1 IMSPHFLD
9 RLILGKG
16 QEGYEKNK
24 EELAIAGEKFIK
36 KFMSSGLPE
45 KKKKS
50 PKSSVFNTITRDF
63 SIVRLKVYNYLESK
77 IKLEENKEEKQN
89 QEEKQSALVIQ
100 ETAVRALKRKWEKL
114 CRQFNDPKTNV
125 QNSNY
130 VELFNTIGCLFKASH
145 LPDYITSENL
155 IKFANIDP
163 GRFFS
168 LIENLDFDK
177 NNSFLRRL
185 GDLSEFKQKLK
196 AEGDN
201 HLGSKVGDIDKIKA
215 KLDILIQQ
223 EPKLTLDQA
232 IAFKLMEDSNNK
244 PEAVKIAM
252 RAAADNLLH
261 VLDEAVPGTSTKEYR
276 QMVYAHAK
284 QATANIFNKID
295 KEIQEN
301 PTNNA
306 EEKSNKILSYL
317 EALKIEWEV
326 EQETFKFKQ
335 KDEIHHKDRMR
346 YLEDCI
352 KELRKN
358 ENNSQEWVI
367 LPNIST
373 ALGNFNEALDNI
385 SQDFRG
391 TKNIKE
397 NLSRLK
403 EEYITPKKSVEI
415 KQEEKSET
423 KLSESNPKNSPRKT
437 STASM
442 FSLFAHRKQPSQETI
457 QNSNDLKNTTKPMKP

>member
-1 IMSPHFLD
+1 
-9 RLILGKG
+9 
-16 QEGYEKNK
+16 
-24 EELAIAGEKFIK
+24 
-36 KFMSSGLPE
+36 
-45 KKKKS
+45 
-50 PKSSVFNTITRDF
+50 
-63 SIVRLKVYNYLESK
+63 
-77 IKLEENKEEKQN
+77 
-89 QEEKQSALVIQ
+89 
-100 ETAVRALKRKWEKL
+100 
-114 CRQFNDPKTNV
+114 
-125 QNSNY
+125 
-130 VELFNTIGCLFKASH
+130 
-145 LPDYITSENL
+145 
-155 IKFANIDP
+155 
-163 GRFFS
+163 

-261 VLDEAVPGTSTKEYR
+261 VLDEPQNPEYYKDILKELQTIKEAVPGTSTKEYR

-295 KEIQEN
+295 KETQES

-326 EQETFKFKQ
+326 EQETFKQ
-335 KDEIHHKDRMR
+335 KNEIHHKNRIQ

-352 KELRKN
+352 NELRKN

-373 ALGNFNEALDNI
+373 ALGNFNKALDTI
-385 SQDFRG
+385 PPDFRG
-391 TKNIKE
+391 TKTIKQ

-423 KLSESNPKNSPRKT
+423 KLSEPNPKTSPRKT